1 MRGGSHD
8 GAQRRLTGGTG
19 QWGGRAVDMTL
30 NGTQGRVAT
39 TGEDFRTRVGLK
51 SSWFTLQVTG

>member
-1 MRGGSHD
+1 VS
-8 GAQRRLTGGTG
+8 
-19 QWGGRAVDMTL
+19 
-30 NGTQGRVAT
+30 T